1 MRNLIK
7 ITIVALFVIIA
18 GSAGAQTQV
27 PKFGHIDLQGLI
39 QVMPERAVAEEQFN
53 KFQTELEGLLT
64 NMQKELQTMFDEYEK
79 LGTTASDLVKS
90 AKAQDIQDKQT
101 RIQNFNTS
109 ANQQLQAKQ
118 TELLNP
124 VFEKAKGAIEAVAKE
139 QGLLYV
145 FDVSG
150 QLGVVL
156 YKSNESK
163 DILPLVKV
171 KLGIK

>member
-7 ITIVALFVIIA
+7 ITIFALFIVLA
-18 GSAGAQTQV
+18 GSVGAQTQAQ
-27 PKFGHIDLQGLI
+27 KFGHIDLQGII
-39 QVMPERAVAEEQFN
+39 QIMPERDSAEKAFN
-53 KFQTELEGLLT
+53 KFQTELEGLLA
-64 NMQKELQTMFDEYEK
+64 NMQKELQTMLDEYEK
-79 LGTTASDLVKS
+79 LGATASDLVKN

-101 RIQNFNTS
+101 RIQNFSTS
-109 ANQQLQAKQ
+109 ANQQLQEKQ
-118 TELLNP
+118 TVLLKP
-124 VFEKAKGAIEAVAKE
+124 VFDKAKAAIEAVAKE

-156 YKSNESK
+156 YKSNDSK
-163 DILPLVKV
+163 DIFPLVKV